1 MQLDEYSSGAIS
13 RTMKDE
19 KAKSAS
25 GDTATKTASI
35 FLFVPTGLINP
46 MDRNSNIYDTKI
58 HQAKLS

>member
-1 MQLDEYSSGAIS
+1 MI
-13 RTMKDE
+13 KDE

-46 MDRNSNIYDTKI
+46 MDRNSNIYDNKI
-58 HQAKLS
+58 HQAKLC